1 MAGELKDR
9 SGSFQQ
15 GRRARIARSATSRT
29 RTKALRDSEKD
40 LVAAKL
46 SAYDR
51 EAGWCAICGTAPA
64 TELHHRLPRGMG
76 GSAHNDQ
83 IHALS
88 HIIWICADDHAQ
100 LERQDRENA
109 YALGYLVH
117 RGVQVPAEVS
127 LMYRGHWVL
136 LSDDGAVEYQ

>member
-1 MAGELKDR
+1 MSVAKTKRL
-9 SGSFQQ
+9 
-15 GRRARIARSATSRT
+15 RA
-29 RTKALRDSEKD
+29 SEKV
-40 LVAAKL
+40 LAAAKM
-46 SAYDR
+46 SAYER
-51 EAGWCAICGTAPA
+51 EGGWCAICGTARA
-64 TELHHRLPRGMG
+64 TDLHHRLPRGMG

-136 LSDDGAVEYQ
+136 LRDYGAVEYQ